1 VDSTLTQLIAGLV
14 QAHREIDRLQAEL
27 AQRDQRI
34 AELEALQRS
43 GNGIA
48 TPAEVADAAHP

>member
-1 VDSTLTQLIAGLV
+1 MNSTLTEILAGLYE
-14 QAHREIDRLQAEL
+14 AHREIDRLQAEI

-48 TPAEVADAAHP
+48 TPAEVADAART